1 MYKIPTIF
9 GIVLIFGF
17 FFWDSISND
26 TSDPTKIV
34 LSDKDTLG
42 RNWDAIAEQKTASK
56 IEAVEV
62 IGVGGTVVTNLG
74 IEDPLNPNIPTKNIY
89 DDPFQRDKSSNYTTV
104 PSPDGREIITGV
116 ENSDFEENPDDKY
129 MSRHARDQS
138 LEKR

>member
-42 RNWDAIAEQKTASK
+42 RNWDAIAEQRNLQLKQQT
-56 IEAVEV
+56 EMNAVD
-62 IGVGGTVVTNLG
+62 VVESGKNEITPMDMRSLTSSSQ
-74 IEDPLNPNIPTKNIY
+74 DPLLVDKNATY
-89 DDPFQRDKSSNYTTV
+89 NYTSV
-104 PSPDGREIITGV
+104 PSPDGREIITGTD
-116 ENSDFEENPDDKY
+116 NSDDNEDRY
-129 MSRHARDQS
+129 MSRHDRERALKDREEQ
-138 LEKR
+138 